1 MESQL
6 EHMLF
11 PNKIQGFFFAN
22 ISKSRCLVF
31 CLSSSC
37 PHTFLLNLAVKG
49 MWKQS
54 QFCFPF
60 AKQLRDPETWIAY
73 ELDVIFQNLNT
84 YRHTPHKSEKP
95 MRSFGLYTQTNTA
108 AAIGRD
114 DTAEIL
120 CCSHCIPQKRWVSAC
135 QKEK

>member
-1 MESQL
+1 MAGAL
-6 EHMLF
+6 PF
-11 PNKIQGFFFAN
+11 
-22 ISKSRCLVF
+22 
-31 CLSSSC
+31 
-37 PHTFLLNLAVKG
+37 FLLPLYVSAEFSCEGNVETKPILL
-49 MWKQS
+49 
-54 QFCFPF
+54 PF
-60 AKQLRDPETWIAY
+60 SKQLRDPETWIAY

-84 YRHTPHKSEKP
+84 YRRIPYKSEKP

-120 CCSHCIPQKRWVSAC
+120 CCSHYIPQKRWVSAC